1 MTKYLLVSAYA
12 RGLALEISHIEFPC
26 LESLKNY
33 LFDNHYLVD
42 IEAFLFLRIKNKLA
56 HLPENHVE
64 RGEAKRFSAIQFSQI
79 NLILCNHLSYLCW
92 FLLVK

>member
-33 LFDNHYLVD
+33 LFDNHHYDEDMFQDFVKGRSVPDHDGESWDKL
-42 IEAFLFLRIKNKLA
+42 IE
-56 HLPENHVE
+56 
-64 RGEAKRFSAIQFSQI
+64 
-79 NLILCNHLSYLCW
+79 
-92 FLLVK
+92 VKVG